1 VFIIPNLGLAELRR
15 EAIGEDEF
23 LRASI
28 PVAVAERL
36 TGNSSQRRSNPV
48 RTPDAEA
55 ELQRGFARLLNA
67 DVDII
72 LGTDAGAL
80 PDHFFGYSGHR
91 ELEIFV
97 RLGLTPMQALMAG
110 TSKPA
115 QRLGLNDLGLI
126 RPGMSADLLV
136 LNANPLDDIR
146 NTRTITRV
154 YLRGSEIDRSL
165 ILENMA
171 RRYNSQ

>member
-1 VFIIPNLGLAELRR
+1 M
-15 EAIGEDEF
+15 
-23 LRASI
+23 
-28 PVAVAERL
+28 
-36 TGNSSQRRSNPV
+36 
-48 RTPDAEA
+48 
-55 ELQRGFARLLNA
+55 NA